1 MAIPGRPPTV
11 PPPGEPARHVTGP
24 TPPLHHISANAAP
37 APALGSSGGDDDM
50 FRAQLKPTILGL
62 PPAALFGLAGAGVF
76 AVALLLYY
84 LLG

>member
-1 MAIPGRPPTV
+1 MAIPGRPATV
-11 PPPGEPARHVTGP
+11 PPPGEPARQVTGP
-24 TPPLHHISANAAP
+24 TPPLHISANAAP
-37 APALGSSGGDDDM
+37 SPPLGPSGGDDDM